1 LFSVSKTIQ
10 ITFLLILIS
19 NLSFSQK
26 SGFDAG
32 IFFGLNGIHIEGD
45 NQVLYNSTNG
55 TIWGTGGIT
64 AGLIVKRNFT
74 ENFYWSFDLRYIRKG
89 SVYEFTNIQGVQDFE
104 SIKFDYAELPIS
116 VGYNIRLEKR
126 YLYFEVGAAVAKL
139 LNSKKIISDY
149 SYGQDISLFDQ
160 FKDYDYS
167 FIVALKYSFNKK
179 EKTLIGFRVARS
191 FITIH
196 EKYKL
201 YNFDYGVELSYYIN

>member
-1 LFSVSKTIQ
+1 MRKTIQ
-10 ITFLLILIS
+10 ITSLLLLIS
-19 NLSFSQK
+19 GFAFSQK
-26 SGFDAG
+26 YGFDAG

-201 YNFDYGVELSYYIN
+201 YNFDYGVDLSYYIN

>member
-1 LFSVSKTIQ
+1 MRKTIQ
-10 ITFLLILIS
+10 ITSLLLLIS
-19 NLSFSQK
+19 GFAFSQK
-26 SGFDAG
+26 YGFDAG